1 MSLEENQEALERN
14 TGAINDERG
23 VRERLTRALDGLGGV
38 VGGIVRGAPQSFA
51 PIIDAVPGLQRFAGM
66 MQFAEGYID
75 VWRSLTD
82 RGINFGNRLDYMI
95 TEVGEAQLQM
105 QDFMRITQDNTIAMT
120 GMGGVVNRGTEIFL
134 KNQQAFMELNGEFR
148 PLRERLMMLGMTT
161 TDIGERFAEFD
172 RIATLQN
179 YRSRLEGPDRNRAAA
194 EFAENLDELARL
206 TGKQVDQLAEE
217 AAELAREG
225 NVFAFSQ
232 MIDDRVRGE
241 LNSGLLNM
249 NQLGDEISAYA
260 KDMIT
265 RGYPDPDDPEMALI
279 HSQAGLMREALLNA
293 RQALL
298 DGNRGVAEEYFKIA
312 RAEGQRL
319 QDNGTFLQL
328 AIHRNATEM
337 TQAATNILTAGQRAA
352 MVQSRDIIDQ
362 EARRI
367 FGDDYTGSADQL
379 VRATEELIRT
389 DRAGQLEGLPGEGA
403 DAEASRR
410 LLQDY
415 ITTLIGAQDTA
426 ANLQGEMVRL
436 SVAGVSTAL
445 QRITESLNGFN
456 INETVNNALA
466 NAIGLGTSLALGTT
480 DVASLQ
486 RIADQRVRLLTE
498 LADTLEGD
506 QAIAVQ
512 SVADAIQN
520 AAAAYANDPTPEN
533 QTALADAMA
542 ASARTIEANRDVFV
556 NGQNVTIGGFDV
568 TTFSNILDDIVRR
581 LNLDDPDAN
590 VGTMGLYGSLF
601 KNFGR
606 ESKINVHGVEAITTP
621 RQMASLMENAA
632 LGALSAS
639 AQVMDR
645 TNARNT
651 TGMLSGMLNTLRTT
665 SESMS
670 QGNNPATELTSAMTN
685 LPNQLRIPLED
696 AMNNTLVPKLEQ
708 LIGVNAEHLGTS
720 GDIKRGL
727 NNLQGDM
734 LRSV

>member
-1 MSLEENQEALERN
+1 
-14 TGAINDERG
+14 
-23 VRERLTRALDGLGGV
+23 
-38 VGGIVRGAPQSFA
+38 
-51 PIIDAVPGLQRFAGM
+51 
-66 MQFAEGYID
+66 
-75 VWRSLTD
+75 
-82 RGINFGNRLDYMI
+82 
-95 TEVGEAQLQM
+95 
-105 QDFMRITQDNTIAMT
+105 
-120 GMGGVVNRGTEIFL
+120 
-134 KNQQAFMELNGEFR
+134 
-148 PLRERLMMLGMTT
+148 
-161 TDIGERFAEFD
+161 
-172 RIATLQN
+172 
-179 YRSRLEGPDRNRAAA
+179 
-194 EFAENLDELARL
+194 
-206 TGKQVDQLAEE
+206 
-217 AAELAREG
+217 
-225 NVFAFSQ
+225 
-232 MIDDRVRGE
+232 
-241 LNSGLLNM
+241 
-249 NQLGDEISAYA
+249 
-260 KDMIT
+260 MIT

-279 HSQAGLMREALLNA
+279 NSQAGAMREALLNA
-293 RQALL
+293 REALL
-298 DGNRGVAEEYFKIA
+298 DGNRGLANEYFKIA

-337 TQAATNILTAGQRAA
+337 TQAATNILSAGQRAA

-362 EARRI
+362 EARKI

-389 DRAGQLEGLPGEGA
+389 DRAGQLEGLPGEGQ

-436 SVAGVSTAL
+436 TVTGVSSAL
-445 QRITESLNGFN
+445 QSITDSLNGFD
-456 INETVNNALA
+456 INKTVNDALA

-480 DVASLQ
+480 DVANLQ
-486 RIADQRVRLLTE
+486 RMADQRVRLLTE

-512 SVADAIQN
+512 SVADAIQS

-568 TTFSNILDDIVRR
+568 TTFANILDDIVRR
-581 LNLDDPDAN
+581 LNLDDDDAN

-606 ESKINVHGVEAITTP
+606 ERKINVHGVEAITTP

-639 AQVMDR
+639 AQVMDQ

-685 LPNQLRIPLED
+685 LPNQLRMPLEE

-708 LIGVNAEHLGTS
+708 LIGVNAEQLGTS